1 MNIAI
6 KQIQHGDEQA
16 FRSLFNEYYQGLCVF
31 ASAYL
36 KDDALSADVVQ
47 EAFVK
52 FWGRRGDFD
61 DAVKI
66 KSFLYTV
73 VRNDCL
79 NIVQRQKIVR
89 EDISVIENK
98 GFFHNNLIET
108 ESYRIFYAAVE
119 TLSPQGKE
127 VIQLALDGLK
137 NSEIADRLGI
147 AESSVHTQKKIAY
160 KKLKEALKDYY
171 YLLYLFLG

>member
-52 FWGRRGDFD
+52 FWARRGDFD

-89 EDISVIENK
+89 EDISV
-98 GFFHNNLIET
+98 IET

>member
-1 MNIAI
+1 M
-6 KQIQHGDEQA
+6 
-16 FRSLFNEYYQGLCVF
+16 
-31 ASAYL
+31 
-36 KDDALSADVVQ
+36 
-47 EAFVK
+47 
-52 FWGRRGDFD
+52 
-61 DAVKI
+61 
-66 KSFLYTV
+66 
-73 VRNDCL
+73 
-79 NIVQRQKIVR
+79 QRQKIVR
-89 EDISVIENK
+89 KDISVIENK

>member
-52 FWGRRGDFD
+52 FWTRRGDFD

-66 KSFLYTV
+66 KSYFW
-73 VRNDCL
+73 
-79 NIVQRQKIVR
+79 
-89 EDISVIENK
+89 
-98 GFFHNNLIET
+98 NNLII
-108 ESYRIFYAAVE
+108 R
-119 TLSPQGKE
+119 
-127 VIQLALDGLK
+127 
-137 NSEIADRLGI
+137 
-147 AESSVHTQKKIAY
+147 
-160 KKLKEALKDYY
+160 
-171 YLLYLFLG
+171 